1 MGIQRTKITL
11 QMKST
16 QSLNS
21 MFLQEFESCL
31 NLSSTE
37 TENLNNLFQDINQ
50 VFPGQSSEIDADPD
64 YSVEEESDDSIETD
78 DESIESN
85 VP

>member
-1 MGIQRTKITL
+1 
-11 QMKST
+11 
-16 QSLNS
+16 